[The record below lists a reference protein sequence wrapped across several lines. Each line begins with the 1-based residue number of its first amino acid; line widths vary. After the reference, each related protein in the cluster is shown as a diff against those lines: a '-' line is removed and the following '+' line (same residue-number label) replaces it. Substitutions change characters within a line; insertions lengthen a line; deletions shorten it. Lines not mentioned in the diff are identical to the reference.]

1 MYPGILG
8 RLTRSLFLAVL
19 AVASIA
25 LSSCGDSEYYSEENE
40 GNDEMANL
48 DPWRMW
54 GNTQTFEVPQTMTG
68 VASVVSGQL
77 VKVAYGRPETWSFFF
92 SARLVETL
100 NVADSGVAV
109 VNFDVTQGVGRSHL
123 TIQNFESFRFE
134 WPGTPTAFPA
144 GKTKYSTSVVAP
156 DRDDSSTTSIP
167 VDIDQL
173 VAQDIQIQVGI
184 YTGGLDYLNNVL
196 KIEVS
201 AFIAPKTHIRPEWF
215 ERIGKFRGG
224 EDNGS

>member
-1 MYPGILG
+1 MH
-8 RLTRSLFLAVL
+8 TRIVGGLRKALVL
-19 AVASIA
+19 AALASASVA
-25 LSSCGDSEYYSEENE
+25 LSSCGDSEYYPE
-40 GNDEMANL
+40 GDDDMSNL
-48 DPWRMW
+48 DPWHMW
-54 GNTQTFEVPQTMTG
+54 GNTQIYEVPQTMTG
-68 VASVVSGQL
+68 VASVVGGQL

-92 SARLVETL
+92 AARLVETL

-109 VNFDVTQGVGRSHL
+109 VNFDVTQGVGRSHV
-123 TIQNFESFRFE
+123 TIEKFESFRFE

-156 DRDDSSTTSIP
+156 DRDDSSITSIP
-167 VDIDQL
+167 VDINEL
-173 VAQDIQIQVGI
+173 VAQDIQIKVGI
-184 YTGGLDYLNNVL
+184 FTGGLDYLNNVL

-224 EDNGS
+224 EDHGS